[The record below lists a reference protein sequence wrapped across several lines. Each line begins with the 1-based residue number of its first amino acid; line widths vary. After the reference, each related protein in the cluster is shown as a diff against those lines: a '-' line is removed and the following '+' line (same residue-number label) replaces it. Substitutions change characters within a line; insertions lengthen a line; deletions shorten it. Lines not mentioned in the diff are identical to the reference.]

1 MAIQQT
7 NNPDRLIAPQE
18 LAERWG
24 ICVDT
29 LKRWRAQGRDP
40 SWVRIGRQIRYRMRD
55 VEDYEQGRDQRE
67 ASSS

>member
-1 MAIQQT
+1 MTSQA
-7 NNPDRLIAPQE
+7 NPDRLIAPQE

-29 LKRWRAQGRDP
+29 LKRWRAQGRGP

-55 VEDYEQGRDQRE
+55 IRDHELAQGETPR
-67 ASSS
+67 SPTT